1 MAPNIH
7 TIVLDGD
14 AFHTQS
20 RTLFITGGAADRQ
33 TDAPAGAEYAV
44 PGQPGVARQLAQSPP
59 DPARG
64 AAQPGKFGQLAIT
77 DDFAFRHLRE
87 RRVECRAS
95 DLRIVFDAVERV
107 FHVRGS

>member
-14 AFHTQS
+14 AFHAQS

-33 TDAPAGAEYAV
+33 TDASAGAEYAV
-44 PGQPGVARQLAQSPP
+44 PGQLGVAGQLTQSPP

-64 AAQPGKFGQLAIT
+64 TAQPGEFGQLSIT
-77 DDFAFRHLRE
+77 DDFAFGHLRE